1 MVYQKDQKESNS
13 VFSSFHLNCFYARQ
27 EKRRRGKIF
36 SANLSYFISHFL
48 VIRGIDKILIKMNFH
63 AVYQLAPPM
72 VCKSFMT
79 KNRNSHLI
87 DERTWSLHFSEYR
100 AGFRVLHPTANS
112 QLLAYI
118 PHVFWKI
125 DTWKYVQ
132 LIPIFW
138 LRSSTRINGY
148 CLFMLQHD
156 VKISNDVICNN
167 RIELKKKKIKCI
179 DEVYSYISFLF
190 IIARYAFYS
199 VFLMRVLF
207 SNFYI

>member
-1 MVYQKDQKESNS
+1 MFINDQKESNS
-13 VFSSFHLNCFYARQ
+13 VFSSFRLNCFYARQ

-63 AVYQLAPPM
+63 VVYQSAPPM

-87 DERTWSLHFSEYR
+87 DERTWSLHFSKYR
-100 AGFRVLHPTANS
+100 TGFGVLHPTANS

-138 LRSSTRINGY
+138 LRSSTRING
-148 CLFMLQHD
+148 LFMLQHD

-167 RIELKKKKIKCI
+167 RIELKKKKKKTRN
-179 DEVYSYISFLF
+179 DEVYFLYFFSF
-190 IIARYAFYS
+190 YHH
-199 VFLMRVLF
+199 
-207 SNFYI
+207 